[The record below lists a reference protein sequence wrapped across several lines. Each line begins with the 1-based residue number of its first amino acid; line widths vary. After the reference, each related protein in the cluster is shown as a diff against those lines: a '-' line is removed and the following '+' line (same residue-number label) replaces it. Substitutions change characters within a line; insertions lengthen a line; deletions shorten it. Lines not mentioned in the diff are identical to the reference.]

1 MKGTEQSAAGWRKGE
16 SGGPQLVRA
25 REINSGCASTAV
37 VCAAQARVPGGVCG
51 ANDGA
56 LREYAWRQK

>member
-1 MKGTEQSAAGWRKGE
+1 MKGTEQSAAGWCKGE

-25 REINSGCASTAV
+25 REINSGCFWSAG
-37 VCAAQARVPGGVCG
+37 ARAGRVSG
-51 ANDGA
+51 ADDGA